1 MFLHSKFDIF
11 DRFGVMDLRRFITLK
26 TVVEEG
32 SFLRASQKLCCTQ
45 STVTFHIQQLEQEFS
60 VQLFEKIGRR
70 MCLTREGKKLLP
82 HIYELTRVMDTL
94 REAAKKESD
103 PDGELRVISGETLLS
118 YRMPQVLQRFR
129 QRAPKVRLSLQS
141 LNCYVIRDALLNDEA
156 DVGVFYRVGND
167 DALNRRELGEQPL
180 ALVASP
186 QIADVDFTEPGRHN
200 ACSFIIN
207 EPQCVFRQ
215 IFESTLRQRRI
226 TVENTIEL
234 ISIESI
240 KRCVAANIGVS
251 YLPRFAVVKELECG
265 ELIEL
270 PFGEQSQ
277 TITAMCAHHAGKAVS
292 PAMHTFIQCV
302 EECFC
307 RDKNNAGLK
316 PGIEITL
323 LSFAVARP
331 FRLVYGAYQYF
342 WCRDGVFHPRL
353 LFLFSFFLLGAFC
366 QYFLRWLAG
375 LLLAWR
381 TRFRA

>member
-1 MFLHSKFDIF
+1 
-11 DRFGVMDLRRFITLK
+11 MDLRRFITLK

-103 PDGELRVISGETLLS
+103 PDGELRVVSGETLFS
-118 YRMPQVLQRFR
+118 YRMPQVLQRFRQRAPKVRFR

-167 DALNRRELGEQPL
+167 DVLNRRELGEQPL
-180 ALVASP
+180 VLVASP
-186 QIADVDFTEPGRHN
+186 QIADIDFTEPGRHN

-251 YLPRFAVVKELECG
+251 YLPRFAVGNELASG

-270 PFGEQSQ
+270 PFGEQTQ

-302 EECFC
+302 EECFV
-307 RDKNNAGLK
+307 AG
-316 PGIEITL
+316 
-323 LSFAVARP
+323 
-331 FRLVYGAYQYF
+331 
-342 WCRDGVFHPRL
+342 
-353 LFLFSFFLLGAFC
+353 
-366 QYFLRWLAG
+366 
-375 LLLAWR
+375 
-381 TRFRA
+381 

>member
-1 MFLHSKFDIF
+1 
-11 DRFGVMDLRRFITLK
+11 MDLRRFITLK

-103 PDGELRVISGETLLS
+103 PDGELRVVSGETLLS

-167 DALNRRELGEQPL
+167 DALNRRELGEQSL
-180 ALVASP
+180 VLVASP

-226 TVENTIEL
+226 TVETTIEL
-234 ISIESI
+234 LSIESI

-251 YLPRFAVVKELECG
+251 YLPRFAVEKELESG

-277 TITAMCAHHAGKAVS
+277 PLRQCAHIMLEKRLARRC
-292 PAMHTFIQCV
+292 TFLFSV
-302 EECFC
+302 LKSVFC

-342 WCRDGVFHPRL
+342 WYRDGVFSPAASL
-353 LFLFSFFLLGAFC
+353 SL
-366 QYFLRWLAG
+366 
-375 LLLAWR
+375 
-381 TRFRA
+381 

>member
-103 PDGELRVISGETLLS
+103 PDGELRVVSGETLLS

-167 DALNRRELGEQPL
+167 DALNRRELGEQSL
-180 ALVASP
+180 VLVASP

-226 TVENTIEL
+226 TVETTIEL
-234 ISIESI
+234 LSIESI

-251 YLPRFAVVKELECG
+251 YLPRFAVEKELESG

-277 TITAMCAHHAGKAVS
+277 PLRQCAHIMLEKRLARRC
-292 PAMHTFIQCV
+292 TFLFSV
-302 EECFC
+302 LKSVFC

-342 WCRDGVFHPRL
+342 WYRDGVFSPAASL
-353 LFLFSFFLLGAFC
+353 SL
-366 QYFLRWLAG
+366 
-375 LLLAWR
+375 
-381 TRFRA
+381 

>member
-1 MFLHSKFDIF
+1 
-11 DRFGVMDLRRFITLK
+11 MDLRRFITLK

-103 PDGELRVISGETLLS
+103 PDGELRVVSGETLLS

-129 QRAPKVRLSLQS
+129 QRA
-141 LNCYVIRDALLNDEA
+141 YVIRDALLNDEA

-167 DALNRRELGEQPL
+167 DALNRRELGEQSL
-180 ALVASP
+180 VLVASP

-215 IFESTLRQRRI
+215 IFESTLRQRRS

-234 ISIESI
+234 LSIESI

-251 YLPRFAVVKELECG
+251 YLPRFAVEKELE
-265 ELIEL
+265 
-270 PFGEQSQ
+270 
-277 TITAMCAHHAGKAVS
+277 
-292 PAMHTFIQCV
+292 
-302 EECFC
+302 
-307 RDKNNAGLK
+307 
-316 PGIEITL
+316 
-323 LSFAVARP
+323 
-331 FRLVYGAYQYF
+331 
-342 WCRDGVFHPRL
+342 
-353 LFLFSFFLLGAFC
+353 AF
-366 QYFLRWLAG
+366 
-375 LLLAWR
+375 WR
-381 TRFRA
+381 TVADHYGHVRTPCWKSG

>member
-1 MFLHSKFDIF
+1 
-11 DRFGVMDLRRFITLK
+11 MDLRRFITLK

-103 PDGELRVISGETLLS
+103 PDGELRVVSGETLLS

-167 DALNRRELGEQPL
+167 GALNRRELGEQSL
-180 ALVASP
+180 VLVASP

-234 ISIESI
+234 LSIESI

-251 YLPRFAVVKELECG
+251 YLPRFAVEKELESG

-277 TITAMCAHHAGKAVS
+277 PLRQCAHIMLEKRLARRC
-292 PAMHTFIQCV
+292 TFLFSV
-302 EECFC
+302 LKSVFC

-342 WCRDGVFHPRL
+342 WYRDGVFSPAASL
-353 LFLFSFFLLGAFC
+353 SL
-366 QYFLRWLAG
+366 
-375 LLLAWR
+375 
-381 TRFRA
+381 

>member
-1 MFLHSKFDIF
+1 MFLYSRFDIF

-103 PDGELRVISGETLLS
+103 PDGELRVVSGETLLS

-167 DALNRRELGEQPL
+167 DALNRRELGEQSL
-180 ALVASP
+180 VLVASP

-240 KRCVAANIGVS
+240 KRCVAAICDVWLGWP
-251 YLPRFAVVKELECG
+251 LPL
-265 ELIEL
+265 
-270 PFGEQSQ
+270 
-277 TITAMCAHHAGKAVS
+277 TIIVTLVL
-292 PAMHTFIQCV
+292 
-302 EECFC
+302 
-307 RDKNNAGLK
+307 GL
-316 PGIEITL
+316 
-323 LSFAVARP
+323 
-331 FRLVYGAYQYF
+331 
-342 WCRDGVFHPRL
+342 
-353 LFLFSFFLLGAFC
+353 LLGAWNGWWVAYRKVPSFIVT
-366 QYFLRWLAG
+366 LAG
-375 LLLAWR
+375 MLA
-381 TRFRA
+381 FRGILIGITNGTTVSPTSAA

>member
-1 MFLHSKFDIF
+1 
-11 DRFGVMDLRRFITLK
+11 MDLRRFITLK

-82 HIYELTRVMDTL
+82 HIYELTRGMDTL

-103 PDGELRVISGETLLS
+103 PDGELRVVSGETLLS

-141 LNCYVIRDALLNDEA
+141 LNCYAIRDALLNDEA

-167 DALNRRELGEQPL
+167 DALNRRELGEQSL
-180 ALVASP
+180 VLVASP

-234 ISIESI
+234 LSIESI

-251 YLPRFAVVKELECG
+251 YLPRFAVEKELESG

-302 EECFC
+302 EESFV
-307 RDKNNAGLK
+307 AG
-316 PGIEITL
+316 
-323 LSFAVARP
+323 
-331 FRLVYGAYQYF
+331 
-342 WCRDGVFHPRL
+342 
-353 LFLFSFFLLGAFC
+353 
-366 QYFLRWLAG
+366 
-375 LLLAWR
+375 
-381 TRFRA
+381 

>member
-1 MFLHSKFDIF
+1 
-11 DRFGVMDLRRFITLK
+11 
-26 TVVEEG
+26 
-32 SFLRASQKLCCTQ
+32 
-45 STVTFHIQQLEQEFS
+45 
-60 VQLFEKIGRR
+60 
-70 MCLTREGKKLLP
+70 
-82 HIYELTRVMDTL
+82 
-94 REAAKKESD
+94 
-103 PDGELRVISGETLLS
+103 
-118 YRMPQVLQRFR
+118 MPQVLQRFR

-353 LFLFSFFLLGAFC
+353 LFLFSFFFSARFASTFFDGLPVCFSLGARVFG
-366 QYFLRWLAG
+366 RNSSI
-375 LLLAWR
+375 
-381 TRFRA
+381 TRALIGSSI

>member
-1 MFLHSKFDIF
+1 
-11 DRFGVMDLRRFITLK
+11 MDLRRFITLK

-103 PDGELRVISGETLLS
+103 PDGELRVVSGKTLLS

-167 DALNRRELGEQPL
+167 DALNRRELGEQSL
-180 ALVASP
+180 VLVASP

-226 TVENTIEL
+226 TVETTIEL
-234 ISIESI
+234 LSIESI

-251 YLPRFAVVKELECG
+251 YLPRFAVEKELESG

-277 TITAMCAHHAGKAVS
+277 PLRQCAHIMLEKRLARRC
-292 PAMHTFIQCV
+292 TFLFSV
-302 EECFC
+302 LKSVFC

-342 WCRDGVFHPRL
+342 WYRDGVFSPAASL
-353 LFLFSFFLLGAFC
+353 SL
-366 QYFLRWLAG
+366 
-375 LLLAWR
+375 
-381 TRFRA
+381 